1 MESSFKRS
9 ERLAELIKHEVAALI
24 TNELKDPR
32 IGFVTVTEV
41 RVTHDLKLARVYV
54 SILGD
59 AAIRQESLNGLEAA
73 TGYLRKALGKTLQ
86 VRYTPNLTFFLDES
100 LDHADRMQ
108 TLMNAIAHGEH
119 EAPTVAPEGLPVD
132 AQTFRSSLA
141 HVRREFE
148 ASQPPPQRKGRAAKR
163 CGRHGPS

>member
-9 ERLAELIKHEVAALI
+9 ERLAELILHEVAGLI

-41 RVTHDLKLARVYV
+41 RVTNDLKLARVYV

-73 TGYLRKALGKTLQ
+73 AGFLRKALGKALQ
-86 VRYTPNLTFFLDES
+86 VRYTPNLAFFLDES

-119 EAPTVAPEGLPVD
+119 EVPEVVPEGFPVE

-141 HVRREFE
+141 DLQRELE
-148 ASQPPPQRKGRAAKR
+148 ASQPLPPKKKDRTTKR
-163 CGRHGPS
+163 RGRH